1 MDTYKVIGLMSGTS
15 LDGVDLAYC
24 EFTFNKSWKYQIVF
38 TDTISYPDTWKKELS
53 SLMHAS
59 QEKIETS
66 HINYGKYLGL
76 LVKDFIKKN
85 NISPD
90 FIASHGHTIFHQ
102 PEKKY
107 TLQIGDGKAIS
118 NIVKLPVIY
127 DFRSLDVKLGGQ
139 GAPLVPIGDKF
150 LFGNY
155 TYCIN
160 FGGIANISYE
170 NKGSRIAYDI
180 CPVNMVLNHYSK
192 KLGFEYDAEG
202 HLASRGNL
210 HKDLLNQLNKLDYYQ
225 QSPPKSIG
233 REWVEQNI
241 FPLIEK
247 FDLDPIDVLRTFTEH
262 ITIQINNILQDLP
275 VGKILIT
282 GGGAKNLYLI
292 DQLQKTASSEIIIP
306 DDTIIEYKESLI
318 FAFLGLLRFRN
329 EINCLSSVTGA
340 GRDSSCGVIVNIN
353 S

>member
-24 EFTFNKSWKYQIVF
+24 EFTYNNSWKYKIVCAE
-38 TDTISYPDTWKKELS
+38 TIAYPFYWIENFEKLVNGTKAKAER
-53 SLMHAS
+53 AS
-59 QEKIETS
+59 VE
-66 HINYGKYLGL
+66 YGEYLGSIIN
-76 LVKDFIKKN
+76 DFKN
-85 NISPD
+85 KHDISAD

-118 NIVKLPVIY
+118 KIVKLPVIY

-340 GRDSSCGVIVNIN
+340 VSNHSSGSLIN
-353 S
+353 